1 MTHLYMADCSP
12 YPEGGIYHFIM
23 EPDGMLSEI
32 EKAPLDR
39 PMYLAFGG
47 ERLYALLRAP
57 FEGNGD
63 SGICSFPI
71 ASDGSL
77 GTPTETVSTEG
88 VVGCHLCEAF
98 GAVYAANYLSGS
110 VIRLPLDGRE
120 KRLVRHAGAG
130 ADPIRQDMAHP
141 HYIAPTPDG
150 KYLVCVDLGM
160 DTVFTYD
167 PALHEVARLKMPA
180 GCGCRHLAFSDDGAF
195 AYCAD
200 ELSSTISALSYAD
213 GGFTYLGSVPLTDG
227 RGSDGGMPSAIRYR
241 NGKVYIASRTDS
253 RIFVFDVTGGR
264 MTYRFSMPSG
274 GISPRDFDVFDD
286 FIICANEMGGAYV
299 TRAGGNARPISI
311 SEKIKKAFCV
321 IGRHA

>member
-1 MTHLYMADCSP
+1 
-12 YPEGGIYHFIM
+12 
-23 EPDGMLSEI
+23 
-32 EKAPLDR
+32 
-39 PMYLAFGG
+39 
-47 ERLYALLRAP
+47 
-57 FEGNGD
+57 
-63 SGICSFPI
+63 
-71 ASDGSL
+71 
-77 GTPTETVSTEG
+77 
-88 VVGCHLCEAF
+88 
-98 GAVYAANYLSGS
+98 
-110 VIRLPLDGRE
+110 
-120 KRLVRHAGAG
+120 
-130 ADPIRQDMAHP
+130 
-141 HYIAPTPDG
+141 
-150 KYLVCVDLGM
+150 M

-213 GGFTYLGSVPLTDG
+213 GGLYPILAAFRLPMEEALMEGCRLLS
-227 RGSDGGMPSAIRYR
+227 RYR

-311 SEKIKKAFCV
+311 SEKIKKAFV
-321 IGRHA
+321 